1 MPTMN
6 ERAQGGGE
14 QGRLWSGAAGEAWV
28 AMQDVIDGLFAP
40 IDALLGDFVATAAP
54 RRILDVGCG
63 TGGTTVAVA
72 KRLDGAATC
81 LGVDISEAMVA
92 AARAR
97 AAREQVDATF
107 VTADAETHAFES
119 SSVDAI
125 VSRFGVMFFADPV
138 AALAN
143 LRRAAAPGA
152 PLRFVVWRS
161 AAENPFMTAAELAA
175 APLLPE
181 LPIRRDDEPGQF
193 GFADRDRVATLLE
206 RAGWGDVEILPFD
219 APCTMP
225 DAALVPYVNHL
236 GPVGRALAHADDAL
250 RARVME
256 VVLPAFEPHRRGA
269 EIHFTAACWA
279 MGARA

>member
-1 MPTMN
+1 MD

-14 QGRLWSGAAGEAWV
+14 QARLWNGAAGEAWV
-28 AMQDVIDGLFAP
+28 AMQDVIDVLFAP
-40 IDALLGDFVATAAP
+40 IDALLCDFVAAAAP

-97 AAREQVDATF
+97 AAREHVVATF
-107 VTADAETHAFES
+107 VTADAETHAFDP

-125 VSRFGVMFFADPV
+125 VSRFGVMFFADPI
-138 AALAN
+138 AALTN

-152 PLRFVVWRS
+152 PLRSVVWRS

-181 LPIRRDDEPGQF
+181 LPVRREDEPGQF
-193 GFADRDRVATLLE
+193 GFADRDRVAALLE
-206 RAGWGDVEILPFD
+206 RAGWRDVEILPFD
-219 APCTMP
+219 AACSMP
-225 DAALVPYVNHL
+225 ASALVPYVDHL

-256 VVLPAFEPHRRGA
+256 VVLPAFEPHRRGD
-269 EIHFTAACWA
+269 EIRFTAACWA
-279 MGARA
+279 IGARA